1 MDRSAVETFAIWA
14 REKLIQD
21 VTFKA
26 ELVGVSETGISEPLA
41 QSTKDLQLFDIGTK
55 SFVELRGKSIVQRR
69 ALVEAI
75 RIREK
80 VSDYQKAFA
89 GLIEEVAYTW
99 FNRLIAIRFME
110 VNRYLP
116 SGIKVLSSEQPDKIE
131 PDLVTNPFEA
141 GLPFTEQ
148 EKTMV
153 WQLKEENRTDELFQL
168 LFIKQCNVCMRFC
181 PTYLSRP
188 RIIQNS
194 FCLFLLLIVM
204 GLSAD

>member
-168 LFIKQCNVCMRFC
+168 LFIKQCNVLHEILPDLFEQ
-181 PTYLSRP
+181 TEDYSELL
-188 RIIQNS
+188 
-194 FCLFLLLIVM
+194 CLFFY
-204 GLSAD
+204 

>member
-110 VNRYLP
+110 VNRYLLQV
-116 SGIKVLSSEQPDKIE
+116 S
-131 PDLVTNPFEA
+131 
-141 GLPFTEQ
+141 
-148 EKTMV
+148 
-153 WQLKEENRTDELFQL
+153 
-168 LFIKQCNVCMRFC
+168 RFFH
-181 PTYLSRP
+181 L
-188 RIIQNS
+188 NS
-194 FCLFLLLIVM
+194 QTR
-204 GLSAD
+204 